1 MNKTIFKTLSIALL
15 AVVFAS
21 CEDQM
26 TQKQGNQSLLV
37 RATDSIDVIYPDGVK
52 ILSKQAETLTF
63 VNRSTGDTTTV
74 KRGAT
79 VVLLDG
85 LYDCNYAAHITY
97 DNEGTTVEGNLYGS
111 ATSVKIS
118 GVPHFSITAYLFA
131 SKDDFIIEEIFFT
144 GTLQPSGKQYNGDNF
159 VKIYNNTDHVL
170 YADGIALVE
179 SKFTSTQKWDY
190 TPDIQN
196 DTMTIQAL
204 YVVPGSGKDH
214 PVQPGESFILCDVG
228 IDHRTAN
235 PNSFD
240 LSRADYEWYD
250 ISSSPSNMDID
261 SETVPNLDKWYCYT
275 LSFWILHNRGFKS
288 YALAR
293 IPIDKETYLANYLY
307 TYQYTMHLAAG
318 DFPMEQTAYKLPNA
332 WIVDGVNCSVEAVR
346 EWNILPPSIDAGWTH
361 CGTIDKDATRYF
373 KSVRRK
379 MLYLTDDGRRV
390 LKDTNNSSADFNGE
404 CTPSI
409 VEEQKTAIDANGT
422 TATQR
427 TYDGVWVMETEE

>member
-26 TQKQGNQSLLV
+26 TQKQSNQSSLV

-85 LYDCNYAAHITY
+85 LYDCNYAAHIAY
-97 DNEGTTVEGNLYGS
+97 DNDGTTVEGNLYGS

-240 LSRADYEWYD
+240 LSHADYEWYD

-293 IPIDKETYLANYLY
+293 IPIDKETYLTDYLY

-427 TYDGVWVMETEE
+427 TYDGVLVMKTEE